1 MDKEDPKFVRLHEAI
16 EKSCLLFTDSRASRV
31 EAVRQYVGSHYSEN
45 GSQKRVPTNFLE
57 LAVTI
62 YSRLLA
68 ARAPRALVTT
78 EAFELRSF
86 AKDLEIALNQI
97 PKEID
102 LSDTFKRSVLEAFFG
117 LSVVKVGVAPHG
129 KEIDGIPYAEPF
141 VDLIQVDDY
150 FCDMTAK
157 NWKEIQFEGNDYW
170 VSKDHVKKVFGVD
183 LDEDSETATGTTG
196 TETAKSIGVSSPD
209 TPFKGRVQLRDVY
222 ICDEGR
228 VVTYAVASLRVLRY
242 DDFDGPEGSP
252 YVHLGFSQVPGNLL
266 PLPPVMLWLDLHE
279 LGNTL
284 FRKLANQADK
294 KKSVAAFLGGNDESV
309 RSLQA
314 ANDGDGITYSGA
326 KPETI
331 TVGGIDAPCLAFYLQ
346 IRDLFSYFSGN
357 LDTLGGL
364 SPQSDTLGQ
373 DKLLSEA
380 ANARVNSMSEA
391 VVDFCQEIFR
401 RLAWYVWTDPVRERT
416 IRKPVK
422 GAPGVV
428 VVKKW
433 TPEIREGDFLDFNF
447 KIDAFSMAD
456 DSPSTKVQ
464 KFGMVFE
471 RFIMPLLPMME
482 AQGAQ
487 IDVQAVC
494 AFLSKHAALPELD
507 EFIKFVNPSQ
517 PDRVQGNP
525 NPEQM
530 SAKPPVTTRRY
541 ERVNRPGGS
550 RSGNDNALAKIL
562 MGGNIQPSEAA
573 AASRGVS

>member
-1 MDKEDPKFVRLHEAI
+1 MDNQDPKFVRLHEAI
-16 EKSCLLFTDSRASRV
+16 EKSCLTFTDSRANRIN
-31 EAVRQYVGSHYSEN
+31 AIRQYVGSHYSEN
-45 GSQKRVPTNFLE
+45 GSEKRVPTNFLE

-97 PKEID
+97 PNEIK
-102 LSDTFKRSVLEAFFG
+102 LGDTLKRSVLEAFFG
-117 LSVVKVGVAPHG
+117 LSVVKVGVAPQG
-129 KEIDGIPYAEPF
+129 KEVDGVAYPEPF

-157 NWKEIQFEGNDYW
+157 NWNEIQFEGNDYW
-170 VSKDHVKKVFGVD
+170 VNKDQVKKTFGID
-183 LDEDSETATGTTG
+183 LDEDAETVIGSSG
-196 TETAKSIGVSSPD
+196 NEQSKSIGVSSPG

-222 ICDEGR
+222 LYDEGR
-228 VVTYAVASLRVLRY
+228 IITYAVASLRVLSY
-242 DDFDGPEGSP
+242 EDFDGPEGSP

-266 PLPPVMLWLDLHE
+266 PLPPAMLWLDLHE

-294 KKSVAAFLGGNDESV
+294 KKSVAAFPGGDDEGV
-309 RSLQA
+309 RALQNA
-314 ANDGDGITYSGA
+314 SDGDGIRMTGA

-331 TVGGIDAPCLAFYLQ
+331 TVGGIDAPTLAFYLQ

-364 SPQSDTLGQ
+364 SPQADTLGQ

-401 RLAWYVWTDPVRERT
+401 RLAWYMWTDPIRERT
-416 IRKPVK
+416 IRKSVK

-471 RFIMPLLPMME
+471 RFIMPLLPMMA

-487 IDVQAVC
+487 IDVQAIC
-494 AFLSKHAALPELD
+494 SFLAKHAALPELD
-507 EFIKFVNPSQ
+507 EFVKFVTPMQSD
-517 PDRVQGNP
+517 PVQGNP

-530 SAKPPVTTRRY
+530 SMKPPVTTRRY
-541 ERVNRPGGS
+541 ERVNRPGGT
-550 RSGNDNALAKIL
+550 RSGNDNSLAKIL
-562 MGGNIQPSEAA
+562 MGGNLQPAEAA
-573 AASRGVS
+573 AATRGVS